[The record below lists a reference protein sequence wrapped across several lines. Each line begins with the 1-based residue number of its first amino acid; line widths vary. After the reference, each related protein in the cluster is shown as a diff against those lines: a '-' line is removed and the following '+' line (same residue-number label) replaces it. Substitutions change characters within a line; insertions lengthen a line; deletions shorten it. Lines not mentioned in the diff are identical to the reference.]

1 MKKLGF
7 VVIGLVILGLMVGTA
22 NAGSKTE
29 VEFEVW
35 EASSFS
41 FSAISDH
48 ARNLFQGAGQVPNGS
63 SGGIVTFAGATF
75 ACEYSADPSYL
86 WAQTNNVN
94 NLGYVN
100 NGSLFSQTSGSGFEW
115 WQMDATST
123 AYLDTSGAG
132 ALVQR
137 ADWSYYHN
145 NLSASVVGIGGVG
158 NYSLVDNGGIWGNQL
173 VLSSSGEFGLGTDSY
188 VRSAHGA
195 LGYGQTLGAIGA
207 QGSGEFLWTANAN
220 NYLEFGSMQL
230 VGGGSALLNASFND
244 GITGNGWFLGR

>member
-7 VVIGLVILGLMVGTA
+7 VVIGLVILGLMMGTV
-22 NAGSKTE
+22 NAGSKT
-29 VEFEVW
+29 VVDFDVI
-35 EASSFS
+35 EASF
-41 FSAISDH
+41 FDFRVTSDH
-48 ARNLFQGAGQVPNGS
+48 ATNIFAGS
-63 SGGIVTFAGATF
+63 SSPGGIINFAGAHF
-75 ACEYSADPSYL
+75 ACEYSDHPSYL
-86 WAQTNNVN
+86 WAQTNNVE

-100 NGSLFSQTSGSGFEW
+100 SGSLVSVTSGSGFEW

-123 AYLDTSGAG
+123 AQLATPGAG
-132 ALVQR
+132 ELVQN

-145 NLSASVVGIGGVG
+145 NLFASIVGSGGVG

-173 VLSSSGEFGLGTDSY
+173 ALTSSGEFGIGTDSY

-207 QGSGEFLWTANAN
+207 QGSGEFLWLANGS

-230 VGGGSALLNASFND
+230 AGGGSTALQANFNN
-244 GITGNGWFLGR
+244 GITGDGWFLGR